1 MDRPALDGPIDAAGP
16 LTRRALLRYG
26 LQGSAAMFAILA
38 AGRGGV
44 RESHAQGAAKKLTGP
59 LNVLAWE
66 GYDDPA
72 IVKPFE
78 DKHGVKVNVK
88 VVSGNNVQLDQIR
101 AGAIQFDVANP
112 DATWVETFAKSGL
125 LEPINAADYPNLQ
138 QMFKPFRQF
147 APNHFEG
154 KLYGVPIR
162 WGINGIVHWPDKL
175 SVADAA
181 DGNSL
186 WDKKFKGRISHRDWY
201 DLHILL
207 TGLYM
212 GYKKPWTLDGDDL
225 AKVTKRLVE
234 LKPNIRAIHLDSG
247 GVKTD
252 LANGDAWIVWGSSS
266 NDVTT
271 TLKLAGKNV
280 VLTIPKQGGAV
291 WTEAL
296 SMVKGAKNVET
307 AKAYL
312 DYMTT
317 AETQAKMAWS
327 KNKKIAVCNEMVKNH
342 LTAEQFKT
350 LDLDKAEQ
358 WVGESVMSEAPVNN
372 EAWKKAWQQ
381 YKSA

>member
-1 MDRPALDGPIDAAGP
+1 MERNPQTLEHDNS
-16 LTRRALLRYG
+16 LTRRDLLKYG
-26 LQGSAAMFAILA
+26 LGGSSAAMFALLMA
-38 AGRGGV
+38 SRGT
-44 RESHAQGAAKKLTGP
+44 RESQAQPVQGKLTSP

-78 DKHGVKVNVK
+78 DKYGVKVNVK

-125 LEPINAADYPNLQ
+125 LEPLNPADYPNLE
-138 QMFKPFRQF
+138 QMFKPFRRF
-147 APNHFEG
+147 APNTYEN

-175 SVADAA
+175 SVTEAS

-186 WDKKFKGRISHRDWY
+186 WDRKLRNRISHRDWY

-212 GYKKPWTLDGDDL
+212 GYQKPWTLDGDDL

-234 LKPNIRAIHLDSG
+234 LKPNIRSIHLDSG

-271 TLKLAGKNV
+271 TLRLAGKNV

-296 SMVKGAKNVET
+296 SMVKGSKNPET

-312 DYMTT
+312 DYMTSV
-317 AETQAKMAWS
+317 ETQAKMAWS
-327 KNKKIAVCNEMVKNH
+327 KNKKIAVCNEMVKNI
-342 LTAEQFKT
+342 LTAEQFKM
-350 LDLDKAEQ
+350 LDLDKAEV
-358 WVGESVMSEAPVNN
+358 WVGSSIMSEAPVNN
-372 EAWKKAWQQ
+372 EAWKKAWQE

>member
-1 MDRPALDGPIDAAGP
+1 MGKLAPDSAVAKSVS
-16 LTRRALLRYG
+16 RRDLLRG
-26 LQGSAAMFAILA
+26 GSAAMFAILA
-38 AGRGGV
+38 ASGGGS
-44 RESHAQGAAKKLTGP
+44 RESHAQGAAKGKLTGP

-101 AGAIQFDVANP
+101 AGAVQFDVANP

-125 LEPINAADYPNLQ
+125 LEPLNPADYANLE
-138 QMFKPFRQF
+138 QMFKPFRRF
-147 APNHFEG
+147 APNHYEN

-162 WGINGIVHWPDKL
+162 WGINGVVHWPDKL
-175 SVADAA
+175 AVADAA

-186 WDKKFKGRISHRDWY
+186 WDQKLKGRISHRDWY

-212 GYKKPWTLDGDDL
+212 GYPKPWTLDGDDL

-234 LKPNIRAIHLDSG
+234 LKPNIRSIHLDSG

-271 TLKLAGKNV
+271 TLRLAGKSV

-296 SMVKGAKNVET
+296 SMVKGAKHPET

-312 DYMTT
+312 DYMTS

-327 KNKKIAVCNEMVKNH
+327 KNKKIAVCNEMVKNL
-342 LTAEQFKT
+342 LTPEQFKM
-350 LDLDKAEQ
+350 LDLDKAEL
-358 WVGESVMSEAPVNN
+358 WVSSSVMSEAPVNN